1 MEEKRQKRVDQT
13 KPKEC
18 EEGKKRRREKNKKKN
33 KGPIGPMTNTLESI
47 MLHLRLEERRR

>member
-1 MEEKRQKRVDQT
+1 MDEKRKKRVDQT